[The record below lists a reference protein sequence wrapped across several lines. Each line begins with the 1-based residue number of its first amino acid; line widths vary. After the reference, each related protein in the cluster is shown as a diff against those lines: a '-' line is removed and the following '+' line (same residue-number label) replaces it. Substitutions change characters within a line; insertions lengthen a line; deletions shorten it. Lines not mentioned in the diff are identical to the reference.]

1 MLVSIIVPFF
11 NNWSLTHQRMME
23 LYNKVQYE
31 PCEIILVNDAST
43 DREIDDGVGFW
54 QKFSNSK
61 HLIRYV
67 KNEVNQGFGYAMN
80 RGASIANGEV
90 VVLLS
95 NDVQIFDDFVAEVV
109 TLLQENDKYFIGG
122 EVLWH
127 DTGWNRIGD
136 TIVPYANGWLL
147 ACTKSAWLDIGGFD
161 LNFGRFDAEDI
172 DLSISAVKRGY
183 ILKALTKS
191 KLKHIGGATIYKL
204 YPDRQEYTKRNI
216 QYLKEK
222 WEGKL

>member
-1 MLVSIIVPFF
+1 MPFF

-67 KNEVNQGFGYAMN
+67 KNEVNQGFGYSMN

-90 VVLLS
+90 IVLLS
-95 NDVQIFDDFVAEVV
+95 NDVQIFDDFVLEI
-109 TLLQENDKYFIGG
+109 TELLSENSNYFIGG
-122 EVLWH
+122 EVLYH

-147 ACTKSAWLDIGGFD
+147 ACMKSTWVDIGGFD
-161 LNFGRFDAEDI
+161 LMYEKFDYEDL
-172 DLSISAVKRGY
+172 DVSATAVSKGY

-191 KLKHIGGATIYKL
+191 KLTHTGGATIYPL
-204 YPDRQEYTKRNI
+204 YPDRQEYTKRNRQKFI
-216 QYLKEK
+216 EK
-222 WEGKL
+222 WSGRI

>member
-1 MLVSIIVPFF
+1 MLVSIVMPFF

-61 HLIRYV
+61 HLIRYI
-67 KNEVNQGFGYAMN
+67 KNEVNQGFGYSMN
-80 RGASIANGEV
+80 RGANIANGEV

-95 NDVQIFDDFVAEVV
+95 NDVQIFDDFVSEIVD
-109 TLLQENDKYFIGG
+109 LLKENPKYFIGG

-127 DTGWNRIGD
+127 DTGWNRIWD
-136 TIVPYANGWLL
+136 VVVPYANGWLI
-147 ACTKSAWLDIGGFD
+147 ACMKSTWVDIGGFD

-172 DLSISAVKRGY
+172 DVSISAVKHGY
-183 ILKALTKS
+183 VLKSLTKS
-191 KLKHIGGATIYKL
+191 KLNHIGGATIYKL
-204 YPDRQEYTKRNI
+204 YPDRQEYTKKNI

-222 WEGKL
+222 WVGKL